1 MILNGQGQVAVKWV
15 LNRAHPRNVQVSG
28 ARYGIGSQRNVHLLW
43 VNESDL
49 ESLLNHKEKTCNCN
63 NGTKRN
69 AFALA
74 SRLDVGIYEM
84 GDRHYLNP
92 EYKEIEDVT

>member
-1 MILNGQGQVAVKWV
+1 M
-15 LNRAHPRNVQVSG
+15 PVQMGKRIYSVS
-28 ARYGIGSQRNVHLLW
+28 SQRNVHLLW
-43 VNESDL
+43 VEKSDMQ
-49 ESLLNHKEKTCNCN
+49 SLLDYKMKTCNCN

-74 SRLDVGIYEM
+74 TRLDVGVHEM

-92 EYKEIEDVT
+92 DYKEIEDG

>member
-1 MILNGQGQVAVKWV
+1 MIRNQDGKVAVKWV
-15 LNRAHPRNVQVSG
+15 LQRIPPRDIQVGTNRYPIS
-28 ARYGIGSQRNVHLLW
+28 SQRNVHLSW
-43 VNESDL
+43 VQKSDL
-49 ESLLNHKEKTCNCN
+49 NSILNYQMKTCNCN

-74 SRLDVGIYEM
+74 SRLDVGVFEQ

-92 EYKEIEDVT
+92 NYTETEN

>member
-1 MILNGQGQVAVKWV
+1 MIKNQSGLVAVRWV
-15 LNRAHPRNVQVSG
+15 LNRMPPRDVKVGKNV
-28 ARYGIGSQRNVHLLW
+28 YGLGSQRNIHLAW
-43 VNESDL
+43 VGQSDVESI
-49 ESLLNHKEKTCNCN
+49 LNHKEKTCNCN

-92 EYKEIEDVT
+92 DYTETE